1 MFHHE
6 IGFMSA
12 KARTASFPVEN
23 SYHGGNLRLLYNTIF
38 RESFGMK

>member
-12 KARTASFPVEN
+12 KARTVSFPVEN
-23 SYHGGNLRLLYNTIF
+23 SYHGGNLRILYNTIF